1 MCDYS
6 LHVVSWRPA
15 ESAETIITSEFVGT
29 KTRGFASPA
38 DPTTAVCLRPGTEVV
53 FETNA
58 YTAGL
63 VFRRSVGERLA
74 RFRQINLN
82 EPAQHHDA
90 LEFANGTIVLVT
102 ALAVGQKATVL
113 QLPADP
119 DEKPST
125 TTAAFVAE
133 SALA

>member
-6 LHVVSWRPA
+6 LHVVSSRPA
-15 ESAETIITSEFVGT
+15 ESAETIVTSEFVGT

-58 YTAGL
+58 YTEGFL
-63 VFRRSVGERLA
+63 FRRSVGDRLA

-119 DEKPST
+119 AEKPST
-125 TTAAFVAE
+125 TAPAFATE
-133 SALA
+133 SALT